1 MFALFTGYIERY
13 EVSSHVLYSKKV
25 LTDSERDFL
34 LRTEEEIEYTCGGT
48 FLPNNNDFLKHIV
61 YLERKVNSCT
71 KEISHQYYGGKKN
84 IENFKLM
91 CFNCLDEGNMAPE
104 DDNFIKNFKA
114 FKPRCVKCKEKG
126 ISSYQVKKS
135 SVQQLLNNT
144 ENADLIEKNG
154 GEESGNENRD
164 HDTGNNKKRKTKHQ
178 SANDSELKDNSHID
192 GNEGE
197 YIEEDRSSEENYQGI
212 SKMYVVENI
221 LQHKKTKGEM
231 HLLIKWKGYAEETW
245 EPEKLMRESIEED
258 VDNYFLQN
266 RTSRKSTHKI
276 CEYDDCTL
284 QSLPPVNCNEIGCNN
299 KLHHLCQINHDM
311 KYWKNRLEDVVA
323 MKKVCYTCAKKE
335 LNLL

>member
-1 MFALFTGYIERY
+1 M
-13 EVSSHVLYSKKV
+13 
-25 LTDSERDFL
+25 
-34 LRTEEEIEYTCGGT
+34 
-48 FLPNNNDFLKHIV
+48 
-61 YLERKVNSCT
+61 
-71 KEISHQYYGGKKN
+71 
-84 IENFKLM
+84 
-91 CFNCLDEGNMAPE
+91 
-104 DDNFIKNFKA
+104 
-114 FKPRCVKCKEKG
+114 
-126 ISSYQVKKS
+126 
-135 SVQQLLNNT
+135 
-144 ENADLIEKNG
+144 
-154 GEESGNENRD
+154 
-164 HDTGNNKKRKTKHQ
+164 
-178 SANDSELKDNSHID
+178 D
-192 GNEGE
+192 GNKGE
-197 YIEEDRSSEENYQGI
+197 YIEEDRSSEENDQDN

-221 LQHKKTKGEM
+221 LQHKKKGEM
-231 HLLIKWKGYAEETW
+231 HLLIKWKGYSEETW